1 MESIKQNTQK
11 TRFFEIIP
19 HNTNIDFVGM
29 IKPAFFVSLALVLL
43 SIGIIVMQGGP
54 RYGIDFVGGT
64 LVQVRFNSPATP
76 DQVRSAMAQVDG
88 GDGASVQRFGDEEGR
103 EFLIN
108 IPSSGSA
115 DSLEKLIESISS
127 KFEEIFGADGFEVR
141 RTEMV
146 GPKVGKELR
155 EKGMLAVLLSLGG
168 MLIYIWFRFELRFG
182 IGAIIALAHDV
193 AITLGAL
200 AVSGAAID
208 LPIIA
213 ALLTV
218 VGYSVNDTIIVCDR
232 IRENRRLMT
241 RQPLAEIINVSI
253 NQTMSRTIL
262 TSGTTLIAVVALYIV
277 GGAVIHDFAFALL
290 VGFTIGTYSSIYI
303 ASPLLILWENLAAR
317 RKGPAPQKGR
327 AA

>member
-1 MESIKQNTQK
+1 MESIKQNT
-11 TRFFEIIP
+11 RFFEIISS
-19 HNTNIDFVGM
+19 NTNINFVGM

-43 SIGIIVMQGGP
+43 SIGILVVQGGP
-54 RYGIDFVGGT
+54 RWGIDFVGGT
-64 LVQVRFNSPATP
+64 LVQVRFNSPVTP
-76 DQVRSAMAQVDG
+76 DRIRSAMAQVDG
-88 GDGASVQRFGDEEGR
+88 GGDAAVQRFGEDQGN

-108 IPSSGSA
+108 IPTS
-115 DSLEKLIESISS
+115 EKGATPEALTGRITEQ
-127 KFEEIFGADGFEVR
+127 FAGIFGTDGFEVR

-155 EKGMLAVLLSLGG
+155 EKGMLAVLFSLLG
-168 MLIYIWFRFELRFG
+168 MLAYIWFRFELRFG

-200 AVSGAAID
+200 AITGAAID

-241 RQPLAEIINVSI
+241 RQPLADIVNVSI
-253 NQTMSRTIL
+253 NQTLSRTIL
-262 TSGTTLIAVVALYIV
+262 TSGTTLMAVVALYV
-277 GGAVIHDFAFALL
+277 FGGAVIHDFAFALL
-290 VGFTIGTYSSIYI
+290 IGFTVGTYSSIYI

-317 RKGPAPQKGR
+317 RKSPAALKGR